1 MKAQIRS
8 SLHAAR
14 NALSESDRI
23 HFSNLI
29 TSQLVNLES
38 YRRSAVVMAYM
49 SFGSEFI
56 TTAFIADLLRAGKKL
71 VLPRVN
77 RAEQRL
83 TLHTVRD
90 LRSDLVDGMWGIPEP
105 RPETALADVASV
117 NFILVPGLGF
127 DAACRRLG
135 YGRGYYDRLLAARNP
150 DTALVAAAYSVQRVD
165 DIPTEAH
172 DIPVDLLVTEDGLQ
186 ARP

>member
-8 SLHAAR
+8 GLHAAR
-14 NALSESDRI
+14 DALSVSDRI
-23 HFSNLI
+23 LFSDVI
-29 TSQLVNLES
+29 TNHLVNLES
-38 YRRSAVVMAYM
+38 YRRATVVLAYM

-56 TTAFIADLLRAGKKL
+56 TAAFIADLLGAGKGL

-90 LRSDLVDGMWGIPEP
+90 LRTDLVAGTWNIPEP
-105 RPETALADVASV
+105 RPDAPLADVASV
-117 NFILVPGLGF
+117 DFILVPGLGF

-135 YGRGYYDRLLAARNP
+135 YGRGYYDRLLAARSP
-150 DTALVAAAYSVQRVD
+150 CAALVAAAYSVQIVD
-165 DIPTEAH
+165 DIPMESH
-172 DIPVDLLVTEDGLQ
+172 DIPVDLLVTEHGLH